1 MPDDENEMYS
11 GFDPY
16 AVLETC
22 TENIMQ
28 LHRSQ
33 QASNM
38 QISQVLTLLTQ
49 MNAQILNLS
58 ERLYRLEDD
67 GK

>member
-1 MPDDENEMYS
+1 MPESENEMFNSY
-11 GFDPY
+11 DPY
-16 AVLETC
+16 TVLETC

-28 LHRSQ
+28 LHRAQ
-33 QASNM
+33 QASNIQM
-38 QISQVLTLLTQ
+38 SQVLTLLTQ

-58 ERLYRLEDD
+58 ERIYRLEGD